1 MANILLIA
9 YNNDSYIHWF
19 PQGLAY
25 IASALLK
32 AGHDVEIYQ
41 QDINHYPDEHL
52 TNYLNN
58 NKYDVVGVG
67 MCGGYYQY
75 QKLLKISEAINASK
89 QRPFFMIGGHIA
101 SPEPEYFLKKTGADA
116 IVIGEGEETVVELVN
131 NIALQR
137 INSPTAGLLKFIKG
151 IAYRIGEFTYI
162 NERRELIKDIDSIL
176 MPAYHLFDINSYRL
190 LRMPHC
196 SSTDFV
202 MPVLSG
208 RGCTFKCTFCYR
220 MDHGFRPRSSKS
232 IIREIKHL
240 QRTYGIT
247 YIAFS
252 DELLMSSVKRVTEL
266 CNAFIEEGLNIKWDC
281 NGRLNYATPEVL
293 KLMKEA
299 GCVFLNY
306 GIESVDDNV
315 LKNMHKNLTVKQIT
329 EGVEATLNAGISPG
343 LNIIWG
349 NIGDTAETLAKG
361 VKFLNDYSDDAQM
374 RTIRPVTPY
383 PGCQLYYDAIENG
396 LLKDVE
402 DFYER
407 KHTNSDLISVNFTPY
422 TTHEAHKLLYNANS
436 LLIDEY
442 FERQKIEYQTQA
454 HDLYYGIN
462 KEFRGFRQS

>member
-1 MANILLIA
+1 MAKILLVV
-9 YNNDSYIHWF
+9 YDNLSYIHWF

-75 QKLLKISEAINASK
+75 KKLLKISAAINASK
-89 QRPFFMIGGHIA
+89 QRPFYMIGGHLV

-151 IAYRIGEFTYI
+151 IAYRIGEFIYI
-162 NERRELIKDIDSIL
+162 NERRELIKDIDSIP

-196 SSTDFV
+196 SNTDFV
-202 MPVLSG
+202 IPVLSG

-220 MDHGFRPRSSKS
+220 MDKGFRPRSSKS

-240 QRTYGIT
+240 QRTYNIH

-252 DELLMSSVKRVTEL
+252 DELFMSSEKRTIEL
-266 CNAFIEEGLNIKWDC
+266 CNAFIEEDLNISYDC

-293 KLMKEA
+293 NLMKKS
-299 GCVFLNY
+299 GCKFINY
-306 GIESVDDNV
+306 GIESVDDTV
-315 LKNMHKNLTVKQIT
+315 LKNMNKKLTVKQIT
-329 EGVEATLNAGISPG
+329 EGVENTLNAGISPG
-343 LNIIWG
+343 LNIIFG
-349 NIGDTAETLAKG
+349 NIGDTKKTLYKG
-361 VKFLNDYSDDAQM
+361 VDFLLKYDDGAQL
-374 RTIRPVTPY
+374 RTIRPVTAY
-383 PGCQLYYDAIENG
+383 PGCELYYYAIKEG
-396 LLKDVE
+396 LLKDIE
-402 DFYER
+402 DFYEH
-407 KHTNSDLISVNFTPY
+407 KHTNSDLVTVNFTDLSDEEF
-422 TTHEAHKLLYNANS
+422 HEELFIANS
-436 LLIDEY
+436 ILIKNY
-442 FERQKIEYQTQA
+442 FKNKCNSTINEAEE
-454 HDLYYGIN
+454 LYYKNNI
-462 KEFRGFRQS
+462 KFRGFRTS